1 MNETREGKVKS
12 KEEKG
17 LQNEKRTADELLEE
31 LADYLQNKEKVEK
44 HIEAYLL
51 LSEEKRKT
59 YLGIA
64 AITNKSLIYW
74 DTNKVCVK
82 RVPLKNII
90 SVIDKN
96 GLFKINLSIG
106 LKDGSEIKLF
116 LNRRQGIDFT
126 DYLKIKIM
134 KKMYNNFIITIKKRF
149 EIKL

>member
-126 DYLKIKIM
+126 DYLKIKI
-134 KKMYNNFIITIKKRF
+134 KYLTLESK
-149 EIKL
+149 